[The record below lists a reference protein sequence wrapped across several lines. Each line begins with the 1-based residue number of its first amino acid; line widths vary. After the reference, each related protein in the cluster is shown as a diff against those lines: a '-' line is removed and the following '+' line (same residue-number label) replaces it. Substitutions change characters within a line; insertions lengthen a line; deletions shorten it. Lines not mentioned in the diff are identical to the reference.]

1 MSVTDPLEL
10 RYQGKRRTWIVVR
23 GRETFYDDDR
33 YLIEHSTSQAAIA
46 WAEEELGETPI
57 EPGDTFQLAL
67 LATKLPTLPPGR
79 RSPEDLPLWNRRSRD
94 AGHK

>member
-10 RYQGKRRTWIVVR
+10 RYQAKRRTWIVVR

-33 YLIEHSTSQAAIA
+33 YLIEHPTSGAATA
-46 WAEEELGETPI
+46 WAEEELGETPL

-67 LATKLPTLPPGR
+67 MATKLPTLPPGR
-79 RSPEDLPLWNRRSRD
+79 KRPEDLPLWNRRSRE
-94 AGHK
+94 AGYK